1 MEILSVS
8 MKKFN
13 WQLFKCVFD
22 IIMAFALV
30 VRKNRFKK
38 LQIIIFS

>member
-1 MEILSVS
+1 MKILSMS

-22 IIMAFALV
+22 IIIAFALIV
-30 VRKNRFKK
+30 
-38 LQIIIFS
+38 